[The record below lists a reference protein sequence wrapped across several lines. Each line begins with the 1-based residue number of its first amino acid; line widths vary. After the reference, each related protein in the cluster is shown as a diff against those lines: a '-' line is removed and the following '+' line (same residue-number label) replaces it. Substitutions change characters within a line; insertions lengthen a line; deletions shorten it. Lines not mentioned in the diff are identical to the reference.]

1 MIIAIWIIAICE
13 VIRMLQNFIQIW
25 QIKKANGMEQM
36 NRATDAFVKSLNKTD
51 AEFVEDFLE
60 KFKEQNYGEITTR
73 NNRSNRTKRI

>member
-1 MIIAIWIIAICE
+1 MRIAIWLIAICE

-36 NRATDAFVKSLNKTD
+36 NRATDAFVKSLSKTD

-60 KFKEQNYGEITTR
+60 KFKEQ
-73 NNRSNRTKRI
+73 K